1 MMNEPPYT
9 PLPERAEE
17 NHSSANGVLQQAQP
31 AGREVDEAN
40 PADVDYF
47 DYGPAINAD
56 EHVGRFSHVY
66 TAKTQG
72 ITIAPLASSS
82 PKAQNTSV
90 DHALGAQIT

>member
-17 NHSSANGVLQQAQP
+17 DRFREWVFQQAQP

-56 EHVGRFSHVY
+56 EHMRRFSHVY
-66 TAKTQG
+66 TAKTRGLQLQ
-72 ITIAPLASSS
+72 P
-82 PKAQNTSV
+82 
-90 DHALGAQIT
+90 